1 MSESWQ
7 ESMIKFL
14 TRDDGTFDRDRL
26 QMLADDLKTEAE
38 EGYARTIEQTRTPE
52 QELELAQKRGEIN
65 EGFGQRASERLLKQG
80 AEVQKANTDA
90 YGQRVGMLGSEQRKS
105 TGQLIDYRKETGDQ
119 FNTTHNKLLD
129 LEYQARDKDRNL
141 ATMGLLA
148 NAVPSVMAAL
158 TLFG

>member
-1 MSESWQ
+1 MNLQ

-14 TRDDGTFDRDRL
+14 FRDDGTFDRDRL
-26 QMLADDLKTEAE
+26 QLLAADLKEQAD
-38 EGYARTIEQTRTPE
+38 EGYAQTIEQTRTPE
-52 QELELAQKRGEIN
+52 QELELARKRGEIN

-80 AEVQKANTDA
+80 GEVQKANTAA
-90 YGQRVGMLGSEQRKS
+90 YGERVGMLGDEQRKS
-105 TGQLIDYRKETGDQ
+105 TGQLIDYRKGTGDQ

-129 LEYQARDKDRNL
+129 LEYEARDKDRNL

>member
-1 MSESWQ
+1 MSLQ

-14 TRDDGTFDRDRL
+14 FRDDGTFDRDRL
-26 QMLADDLKTEAE
+26 QLLAADLKEQAD
-38 EGYARTIEQTRTPE
+38 EGYAQTIEQTQSPE
-52 QELELAQKRGEIN
+52 DTLRLGLKR
-65 EGFGQRASERLLKQG
+65 
-80 AEVQKANTDA
+80 AEA
-90 YGQRVGMLGSEQRKS
+90 EQRLNNTSAEQSMRRGKEVS
-105 TGQLIDYRKETGDQ
+105 QSNTAEYGKRAEILGDQGRQTLGQLIDYRKGTGDQ

-129 LEYQARDKDRNL
+129 LEYEARDKDRNL

>member
-1 MSESWQ
+1 MSLQ

-14 TRDDGTFDRDRL
+14 FRDDGTFDKDRL
-26 QMLADDLKTEAE
+26 QLLAADLKEQAD
-38 EGYARTIEQTRTPE
+38 EGYAQTIEQTQSPREILQLNKERAEFE
-52 QELELAQKRGEIN
+52 QGLNNESADQGVRRGKEVSQSNTAEYGKRAEIL
-65 EGFGQRASERLLKQG
+65 GDQG
-80 AEVQKANTDA
+80 RQT
-90 YGQRVGMLGSEQRKS
+90 L
-105 TGQLIDYRKETGDQ
+105 GQLIDYRKGTGDQ

-129 LEYQARDKDRNL
+129 LEYEARDKDRNL

>member
-1 MSESWQ
+1 
-7 ESMIKFL
+7 
-14 TRDDGTFDRDRL
+14 
-26 QMLADDLKTEAE
+26 
-38 EGYARTIEQTRTPE
+38 
-52 QELELAQKRGEIN
+52 
-65 EGFGQRASERLLKQG
+65 
-80 AEVQKANTDA
+80 
-90 YGQRVGMLGSEQRKS
+90 MLGSEQRKS

-158 TLFG
+158 TLFR

>member
-7 ESMIKFL
+7 ESMLKFL

-26 QMLADDLKTEAE
+26 QLLADDLKEQAE
-38 EGYARTIEQTRTPE
+38 GGYARTIEQTRTPE
-52 QELELAQKRGEIN
+52 QELELARKRGEIN
-65 EGFGQRASERLLKQG
+65 EGFGQRASERLLEQG
-80 AEVQKANTDA
+80 AQVQKANTDA
-90 YGQRVGMLGSEQRKS
+90 YGQRVAMLGDEQRKS
-105 TGQLIDYRKETGDQ
+105 TGQLIDYRKGTGDQ